1 MRAALVAEEQRKS
14 LKIFLVAGEASGDAL
29 GASLM
34 RALRERTQGHV
45 EFEGVGGR
53 EMSREGLTSLY
64 PFDDLAI
71 IGFSA
76 IPRRLPRILGL
87 MRRTVKAVL
96 ARRPDALVIIDSP
109 AFTLPIARRVRA
121 ADPAIATIEYV
132 SPQVW
137 AWRPGRAPRM
147 RRYID
152 HILALM
158 PFEPEVHRK
167 LGGPACTYVGHPLA
181 DAAGRLRP
189 SLDEARRRLGKPPI
203 LLVLP
208 GSRSGEIRRLLGVF
222 GEAAALVQD
231 RAGPLQL
238 ILPTLPHLASE
249 ITASSRAWRL
259 QPRIVVEK
267 QDRELAFRTATAAL
281 AKSGTVTLELAVAGA
296 PMVTGYKVSA
306 LESLIGRRIV
316 KRIHS
321 VILANLVLG
330 ENVVPELLQDD
341 CTPENLAAA
350 VLPLLTDSPERARQ
364 VSAFSRLDGIMQIGT
379 KMPAT
384 RAADVVLEVVRQATR
399 QAGRPLVVSPA
410 A

>member
-1 MRAALVAEEQRKS
+1 MSSTLEAKEARKS
-14 LKIFLVAGEASGDAL
+14 LKLFLVAGEASGDAL

-34 RALRERTQGHV
+34 RALRERTHGHV
-45 EFEGVGGR
+45 EFDGVGGR

-64 PFDDLAI
+64 SIDDLAI

-87 MRRTVKAVL
+87 MHRTVKEVL
-96 ARRPDALVIIDSP
+96 ARKPDALVIIDSP

-121 ADPAIATIEYV
+121 ANPAIATIEYV

-167 LGGPACTYVGHPLA
+167 LGGPPCTYVGHPLV

-189 SLDEARRRLGKPPI
+189 SADEARRRLGKPPI

-222 GEAAALVQD
+222 AEAAALVHD
-231 RAGPLQL
+231 RAGPLEL
-238 ILPTLPHLASE
+238 IVPTLPHLAPAIS
-249 ITASSRAWRL
+249 ASAHMWRV
-259 QPRIVVEK
+259 QPRIVVDKEEK
-267 QDRELAFRTATAAL
+267 ELAFRTATAAL
-281 AKSGTVTLELAVAGA
+281 AKSGTVTLELAVSGV
-296 PMVTGYKVSA
+296 PMVTGYKVAA
-306 LESLIGRRIV
+306 LETLIGRRIV

-330 ENVVPELLQDD
+330 ENAVPELLQDD
-341 CTPENLAAA
+341 CTPNNLAAA
-350 VLPLLTDSPERARQ
+350 LLPLLVNSPERARQ
-364 VSAFSRLDGIMQIGT
+364 VAAFSRLDAIMQIGT

-384 RAADVVLEVVRQATR
+384 RAADVVLQVVRQATGH
-399 QAGRPLVVSPA
+399 AARPLIASPA

>member
-1 MRAALVAEEQRKS
+1 MNSTLVAEDERKS
-14 LKIFLVAGEASGDAL
+14 LKLFLFAGEESGDAL

-34 RALRERTQGHV
+34 RALRERAHGHV
-45 EFEGVGGR
+45 EFDGVGGR

-64 PFDDLAI
+64 SIDDLSI

-76 IPRRLPRILGL
+76 IPRRLPRALGL
-87 MRRTVKAVL
+87 MHRTIKEVL

-109 AFTLPIARRVRA
+109 ALTLPVARRVRA
-121 ADPAIATIEYV
+121 ADPAITTIEYV

-158 PFEPEVHRK
+158 PFEPEVHRR
-167 LGGPACTYVGHPLA
+167 LGGPPCTYVGHPLVEA
-181 DAAGRLRP
+181 VGRLRP
-189 SLDEARRRLGKPPI
+189 SVDEARRRLGKPPI

-208 GSRSGEIRRLLGVF
+208 GSRSGEIRRLLSVF
-222 GEAAALVQD
+222 GKAAELVQD
-231 RAGPLQL
+231 RAGPLEI

-249 ITASSRAWRL
+249 ISASSRAWRL

-267 QDRELAFRTATAAL
+267 QERELAFRTARAAL
-281 AKSGTVTLELAVAGA
+281 AKSGTVTLELAVAGV

-306 LESLIGRRIV
+306 LESLVGRRIV

-321 VILANLVLG
+321 IILANLVLG

-341 CTPENLAAA
+341 CTPKNLAAA
-350 VLPLLTDSPERARQ
+350 LLPLLTDSPERARQ
-364 VSAFSRLDGIMQIGT
+364 VSAFSRLDGIMQIGK
-379 KMPAT
+379 KMPAA
-384 RAADVVLEVVRQATR
+384 RAADVVLEVVGQATR
-399 QAGRPLVVSPA
+399 QAARELVASPA